1 MLSKE
6 HCGKVTAHNLGVKVQ
21 QKRHK
26 DTDTNKSSDFFI
38 YGSEYC
44 NQVIMES

>member
-6 HCGKVTAHNLGVKVQ
+6 HSGKLVAHNLGVKVQ
-21 QKRHK
+21 QKIRK

-38 YGSEYC
+38 YSSEYR
-44 NQVIMES
+44 NQGIMKS